1 MFKGLDDIKKKAEQ
15 TAKDAGDS
23 LSETTDELTAS
34 ADTLGEQ
41 AKSQAS
47 EATSAATEG
56 VDQLTASASEAAE
69 SATAQATATAEA
81 ASAKAAETAADTTD
95 RARRASGKLKARWSE
110 PETRVEKKFMKE
122 LIFFICNDCRDEL
135 GPLELGK
142 WKKFVKDVIVGGA
155 GVRTG
160 NPILMV
166 KGVAG
171 AAGTAAKGDKEP
183 GMMAKLKGDSKRM
196 GQAKEYLV
204 QCEYC
209 SQWYCS
215 GCWVSEKRI
224 CKECHD
230 KAEAGIELPK
240 LGQFGTGNGSS

>member
-122 LIFFICNDCRDEL
+122 LIFFICNDYCITIL
-135 GPLELGK
+135 TVPYWYWNSIISLPAQTPIPLK
-142 WKKFVKDVIVGGA
+142 PVY
-155 GVRTG
+155 
-160 NPILMV
+160 PMV
-166 KGVAG
+166 K
-171 AAGTAAKGDKEP
+171 T
-183 GMMAKLKGDSKRM
+183 
-196 GQAKEYLV
+196 YLHEFWMPV
-204 QCEYC
+204 
-209 SQWYCS
+209 
-215 GCWVSEKRI
+215 
-224 CKECHD
+224 
-230 KAEAGIELPK
+230 
-240 LGQFGTGNGSS
+240 